1 MLTGVDVALTETR
14 PKSCAAGMP
23 EVCASAGAAAARKNT
38 ERPMPPHRK
47 RSRRLFCVTLNM
59 VSTTYGH
66 GGDLYS
72 HNSRR
77 YLLLFTSARL

>member
-1 MLTGVDVALTETR
+1 MLTAADVALTEML
-14 PKSCAAGMP
+14 PKSCAAGML
-23 EVCASAGAAAARKNT
+23 EVCASADTAAAREKT